1 MREQDLESQY
11 AICIRNDHSEDLE
24 VRKLYQVLPDA
35 AAAKENY
42 VRIVDESGED
52 YLYPETWFIL
62 LTLPL
67 AVKRKLSAAAT
78 PVPA

>member
-1 MREQDLESQY
+1 MREQGSESRY
-11 AICIRNDHSEDLE
+11 AICIRNDRSEDLE

-35 AAAKENY
+35 VAAKDNY

-62 LTLPL
+62 LKLPL
-67 AVKRKLSAAAT
+67 AVKRRLSAVAS